1 MQDTEQRFLAID
13 VHKSYLMVGAVAPDQ
28 TIVLRPRQ
36 VPLAQFEVWAQRHL
50 RPTDQ
55 VVLEATTNTWDLY
68 DLLMPLVARVV
79 VADPAKT
86 KAKIAAPVKTDTRDT
101 IEMAKLLASNS
112 VPTVWVPPPHVRAL
126 RALIAHRQRLVR
138 QRTAA
143 KNRLHAVVH
152 RHNLVP
158 PDGDLFS

>member
-1 MQDTEQRFLAID
+1 MGDADLRLVALDI
-13 VHKSYLMVGAVAPDQ
+13 HKTYVMVGAVAPDQ
-28 TIVLRPRQ
+28 TVVLRPRQ
-36 VPLAQFEVWAQRHL
+36 VLLAQFKAWAQRHL

-68 DLLMPLVARVV
+68 DLLTPLVARVV

-112 VPTVWVPPPHVRAL
+112 VPAVWVPPPHVRAL
-126 RALIAHRQRLVR
+126 RAPLAHRQRLVR

-143 KNRLHAVVH
+143 KREAASC
-152 RHNLVP
+152 P
-158 PDGDLFS
+158 ASAQSGAAGW